1 MLRFY
6 NKKQNNGLL
15 QLLFGISL
23 IIFIGAAINIGNYMI
38 KSAQNTGKQDKI
50 SDILDKIDVG
60 SDDGQLVDRYASI
73 RDKYPNLI
81 GRLII
86 HNYNGENDL
95 TVMQTPDEPDY
106 YLYRDAEGKYSQ
118 FGTAYLDYRCS
129 VENLTD
135 NFMIYAHN
143 MKNRTQFGCLR
154 YYKKKD

>member
-1 MLRFY
+1 MPA
-6 NKKQNNGLL
+6 K
-15 QLLFGISL
+15 IASL
-23 IIFIGAAINIGNYMI
+23 ALEFF
-38 KSAQNTGKQDKI
+38 
-50 SDILDKIDVG
+50 
-60 SDDGQLVDRYASI
+60 LVDRYASI

-143 MKNRTQFGCLR
+143 IIAISVIVNNVFRIL
-154 YYKKKD
+154 